1 MLTAANLSKS
11 GQSCISELPQP
22 LPYGRTQSCLVTLAW
37 PNKVVYLAMVSL
49 DMAGNTAMLSNIV
62 TVYVAR
68 EVTTPAPDITHPLLL
83 MKILR
88 ANNSIETILSELD
101 GGAGEG
107 GGLYIAGCVMSG
119 VVTVIVLLLI
129 AMIIN
134 NKKKEGRDQAT
145 PNFPVSEIRVRET
158 KSESPTIVHGSKLS
172 LDGSSKVLLSWL
184 EALPTKE
191 ENLIIKDSQD
201 SDNPLNQMNTPT
213 RSPQRQRMLTN
224 GSFKPVRE
232 ATSGS
237 DCGSGQLTTSTL
249 DESHS
254 SDSSQEFY
262 TSYSTHTGGVRRSN
276 TSATLA
282 RGSSSTGYFSVKEYG
297 LEYGAATL
305 GRVPRGRQGV
315 GARRYREGAF
325 MPVVSETD
333 LYHSSRTGRRLKRTE
348 SFV

>member
-1 MLTAANLSKS
+1 MLSAANFSES
-11 GQSCISELPQP
+11 GQSCVSELPQP
-22 LPYGRTQSCLVTLAW
+22 LPYGRTQSCLATLAW

-49 DMAGNTAMLSNIV
+49 DKAGNTAMVSNIV

-68 EVTTPAPDITHPLLL
+68 EVTTPPPDLAHQLLL
-83 MKILR
+83 LEILR
-88 ANNSIETILSELD
+88 TNTSIE
-101 GGAGEG
+101 GGVRED
-107 GGLYIAGCVMSG
+107 GGLYIAGGVMSG
-119 VVTVIVLLLI
+119 VVTVIVFILI

-134 NKKKEGRDQAT
+134 NKKKVSRDQAT

-184 EALPTKE
+184 ESLPTKD
-191 ENLIIKDSQD
+191 ENLIIKASQG
-201 SDNPLNQMNTPT
+201 SDKPPSQINTLT

-224 GSFKPVRE
+224 GSFKPVVVAASVSE
-232 ATSGS
+232 
-237 DCGSGQLTTSTL
+237 CGSGQLTTSTL
-249 DESHS
+249 DESQS

-282 RGSSSTGYFSVKEYG
+282 RGSSNTGYFTVKEYG

-305 GRVPRGRQGV
+305 GRMPRGRQGV
-315 GARRYREGAF
+315 SERKYREGAF

-333 LYHSSRTGRRLKRTE
+333 LYFSSRTGRRLKRTE